1 MSEEQTASVN
11 EVVIPDRPEIFP
23 DSRAKEAKHVQWHN
37 GLNWVPLFCAN
48 CGADRGFVP
57 EDALSC
63 NFAFALCDPCAE
75 KWSPLTNT
83 YLIPDEVFWDKVKKA
98 QLEAY
103 GRELTEPEVVEALKD
118 DEHMLSKLAKDRP
131 K

>member
-11 EVVIPDRPEIFP
+11 EIVVPNRPEIFP
-23 DSRAKEAKHVQWHN
+23 DSRAKVAKSVKWHN
-37 GLNWVPLFCAN
+37 GMNWIPLFCAN

-57 EDALSC
+57 EDSLNC
-63 NFAFALCDPCAE
+63 NYAFALCDPCAE

-83 YLIPDEVFWDKVKKA
+83 YLMPDHVFWAKVKAA
-98 QLEAY
+98 QLEKF
-103 GRELTEPEVVEALKD
+103 GRELTGPEVVEALKD
-118 DEHMLSKLAKDRP
+118 DTHMLSKLAKERG